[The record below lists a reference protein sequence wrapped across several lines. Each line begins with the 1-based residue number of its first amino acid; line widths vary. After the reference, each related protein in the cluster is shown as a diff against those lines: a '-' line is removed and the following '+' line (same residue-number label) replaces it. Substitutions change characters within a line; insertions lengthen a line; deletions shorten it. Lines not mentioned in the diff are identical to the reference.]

1 VDKSKRLLASLQ
13 SRRKHPD
20 RQHRQCRIHRRC
32 RQTLKQRFPK
42 RSFVMIL
49 LIGGEKGGCGK
60 STLATNLVV
69 ALKHAGRDALL
80 IDADGQRTSAKW
92 AERRASD
99 STLPPI
105 PCTEKRDDLKASVRD
120 LARRY
125 QDVVIDAGGRD
136 SRELRSALLVVD
148 LALIPLR
155 PSQAD
160 LETVAHVG
168 ELVQLARSLRDAG
181 APLAGLVLSMAP
193 THRLVSEARDAERV
207 LEGLDDFV
215 LCESIIHERKVYRDA
230 LLDGRGVLETDNDAA
245 RREIRQLIK
254 EVSNGEIQI
263 PAEQRDAA

>member
-1 VDKSKRLLASLQ
+1 
-13 SRRKHPD
+13 
-20 RQHRQCRIHRRC
+20 
-32 RQTLKQRFPK
+32 
-42 RSFVMIL
+42 MIL
-49 LIGGEKGGCGK
+49 LVGGEKGGCGK
-60 STLATNLVV
+60 STLATNLIV

-92 AERRASD
+92 AERRSNEAR
-99 STLPPI
+99 LAKI
-105 PCTEKRDDLKASVRD
+105 PCAEKRDDLKASVRD
-120 LARRY
+120 LSTRY
-125 QDVVIDAGGRD
+125 RDLVIDAGGRD

-160 LETVAHVG
+160 LETVTHVG
-168 ELVQLARSLRDAG
+168 ELLQLARSLRESG

-193 THRLVSEARDAERV
+193 THRMISEARDAERV
-207 LEGLDDFV
+207 LEGLTDFV

-230 LLDGRGVLETDNDAA
+230 LLDGRGVLETDNEAA
-245 RREIRQLIK
+245 RREICQLMK